1 MSSFPRTCLAALL
14 VLVGAAQAAAITV
27 VLDELFVNAGDDTT
41 FTSDDTTPGSG
52 TTSYTKTISFSH
64 APTAVSFDVELQV
77 DASAG
82 TGGSFHF
89 ANSGHIGMNFD
100 GSETGQGR
108 GINQAG
114 EAVTYTVS
122 SITQTGTTPTSFSF
136 DGFTEVNLRFAEGG
150 FDAGQI
156 TDGAS
161 TLFAFDNSDGT
172 AEVTVTT
179 NGDPFPVD
187 LSTPKPSTVVA
198 EWVVANPGGGNN
210 IWRVNTVAGQF
221 TVIPEPA
228 SMMLFGIAACA
239 CGFMRNRRS

>member
-1 MSSFPRTCLAALL
+1 
-14 VLVGAAQAAAITV
+14 
-27 VLDELFVNAGDDTT
+27 
-41 FTSDDTTPGSG
+41 
-52 TTSYTKTISFSH
+52 
-64 APTAVSFDVELQV
+64 
-77 DASAG
+77 
-82 TGGSFHF
+82 
-89 ANSGHIGMNFD
+89 
-100 GSETGQGR
+100 
-108 GINQAG
+108 
-114 EAVTYTVS
+114 
-122 SITQTGTTPTSFSF
+122 
-136 DGFTEVNLRFAEGG
+136 NLRFAEGG

-198 EWVVANPGGGNN
+198 EWVAANPGGGNN